1 MTSNDDKPPRRS
13 LGPSARSTIPPTARA
28 SLPPPS
34 RLPTT
39 PPSGHGHSTFPPRTT
54 ILPGRSSIP
63 PEEGESDYSSFP
75 ADAVERTLERMTST
89 FGEVGRLVGSTL
101 GLPGREEGMSATQ
114 THAPGAPAGI
124 EHLTEQWTPPEP
136 GTIKIRVIDICKERV
151 ETNWVDD
158 LDEFLSKPRP
168 AWVNLRWVDVDGL
181 HAYVVSRL
189 QRAYG
194 FHTLAAE
201 DVLHVPQRPRV
212 DAYTDHLFIVA
223 RMFSWRRE
231 QLVTEQISVFA
242 RAGLLVSFQELD
254 EDVWNPIR
262 DRMIQHESSKLRNGD
277 ASYLAYALLDATV
290 DHCFP
295 ILERYGE
302 MLDHLEDAALAS
314 EATNILQE
322 VHAIKRELTILRKA
336 VWPMREVIAEL
347 SREDQMLVSP
357 DTRTYLRD
365 VYQHCVQIIDIIETF
380 RELAA
385 SLTDLSLSMASNRM
399 NEVMKWLTI
408 MSSVF
413 IPITFLAGVYGM
425 NFVVFPELH
434 WRYGYAIFW
443 LICATQTTLL
453 LWYFKR
459 KGWLGRGPSR

>member
-1 MTSNDDKPPRRS
+1 MDRSSKPPGRRS
-13 LGPSARSTIPPTARA
+13 SLPASSTVPPT
-28 SLPPPS
+28 
-34 RLPTT
+34 
-39 PPSGHGHSTFPPRTT
+39 GHSSRPPLRSSVPPGRTT
-54 ILPGRSSIP
+54 ILPGPSSHP
-63 PEEGESDYSSFP
+63 PEEGPDFSDSSIP
-75 ADAVERTLERMTST
+75 ADDDVERQLERMTTT
-89 FGEVGRLVGSTL
+89 FGEVGRLVGETL
-101 GLPGREEGMSATQ
+101 GLPQRDENDNMVL

-124 EHLTEQWTPPEP
+124 EHITEQWTPPEP
-136 GTIKIRVIDICKERV
+136 GTIRIRVIDVCKERV
-151 ETNWVDD
+151 ETRWIDD
-158 LDEFLSKPRP
+158 LDAFLSTPRP
-168 AWVNLRWVDVDGL
+168 DWVNLRWVDVDGL
-181 HAYVVSRL
+181 HAYVVSKL

-212 DAYTDHLFIVA
+212 DAYADHLFIVA
-223 RMFSWRRE
+223 RMFSWQRE
-231 QLVTEQISVFA
+231 QLVTEQISVFV
-242 RAGLLVSFQELD
+242 RPGLLVSFQELD

-262 DRMIQHESSKLRNGD
+262 DRMMQRETSKLREAD
-277 ASYLAYALLDATV
+277 ASYLAYQLLDATV

-302 MLDHLEDAALAS
+302 MLDHLEDAALTSDAN
-314 EATNILQE
+314 NILQE

-347 SREDQMLVSP
+347 SREDQLLVSP

-408 MSSVF
+408 LSTVF
-413 IPITFLAGVYGM
+413 IPMTFLAGVYGM
-425 NFVVFPELH
+425 NFASFPELH
-434 WRYGYAIFW
+434 WKYSYPVFW
-443 LICATQTTLL
+443 LVCLAQTVVLL
-453 LWYFKR
+453 LYFRR
-459 KGWLGRGPSR
+459 KGWIGKR